1 MITAFGGG
9 GGAFGG
15 DSLGRGGGSGSGSTG
30 DGGRS
35 ARWLRCDGDSPN
47 LDGIHDASGSSSWPC
62 SGGLLGEEARGGRS
76 RSRALS
82 LACAAAVERERP
94 SSNVL
99 LLGELLLPRPLGESQ
114 LISTIRASQHVQTPS
129 TFLYSLYR
137 GLVGYERLTRP
148 YRWPHGPGPGPI
160 AQWVSRTYT
169 IRFPTHTDAHIT
181 YTTAK
186 RDDTNSPR
194 VSGFS
199 RPPRARDRALATQPP
214 THRLGHGRVP

>member
-47 LDGIHDASGSSSWPC
+47 LEGIHDESGSSSWPC
-62 SGGLLGEEARGGRS
+62 SGDEARGGRS

-82 LACAAAVERERP
+82 LACRSRALSLACATAVDRERP
-94 SSNVL
+94 STNVL

-114 LISTIRASQHVQTPS
+114 RSWCWCCSSSTIRASEPRLFRLRGVTQRTLTSRKAGNARSMPFFVSVLS
-129 TFLYSLYR
+129 TTYHLLTYR
-137 GLVGYERLTRP
+137 C
-148 YRWPHGPGPGPI
+148 
-160 AQWVSRTYT
+160 A
-169 IRFPTHTDAHIT
+169 
-181 YTTAK
+181 
-186 RDDTNSPR
+186 SPR
-194 VSGFS
+194 IFT
-199 RPPRARDRALATQPP
+199 P
-214 THRLGHGRVP
+214 

>member
-82 LACAAAVERERP
+82 LACAAAVDRERP
-94 SSNVL
+94 STNVL
-99 LLGELLLPRPLGESQ
+99 LLGELLLPRPLGESAQ
-114 LISTIRASQHVQTPS
+114 LSSTIRAS
-129 TFLYSLYR
+129 
-137 GLVGYERLTRP
+137 ERRLFRL
-148 YRWPHGPGPGPI
+148 WGCFE
-160 AQWVSRTYT
+160 RT
-169 IRFPTHTDAHIT
+169 
-181 YTTAK
+181 
-186 RDDTNSPR
+186 
-194 VSGFS
+194 
-199 RPPRARDRALATQPP
+199 
-214 THRLGHGRVP
+214 

>member
-47 LDGIHDASGSSSWPC
+47 LDGIHDASGSSSWAC

-82 LACAAAVERERP
+82 LACATAVERERP
-94 SSNVL
+94 STNAL
-99 LLGELLLPRPLGESQ
+99 LPGELLLPRPLGESQ
-114 LISTIRASQHVQTPS
+114 LISTIRASEQHRQRRRAATVSPSGGDSADVCPGNAMSVSFFVCMPVPLGNLSDNSTPRIF
-129 TFLYSLYR
+129 T
-137 GLVGYERLTRP
+137 P
-148 YRWPHGPGPGPI
+148 
-160 AQWVSRTYT
+160 
-169 IRFPTHTDAHIT
+169 
-181 YTTAK
+181 
-186 RDDTNSPR
+186 
-194 VSGFS
+194 
-199 RPPRARDRALATQPP
+199 DRAACLAGQ
-214 THRLGHGRVP
+214 RD

>member
-82 LACAAAVERERP
+82 LACAAAVDRERP
-94 SSNVL
+94 STNVL

-114 LISTIRASQHVQTPS
+114 RSWCWCCSSSTIRASEHHPRL
-129 TFLYSLYR
+129 FRLR
-137 GLVGYERLTRP
+137 GGDSNGR
-148 YRWPHGPGPGPI
+148 G
-160 AQWVSRTYT
+160 
-169 IRFPTHTDAHIT
+169 
-181 YTTAK
+181 AK
-186 RDDTNSPR
+186 Y
-194 VSGFS
+194 
-199 RPPRARDRALATQPP
+199 
-214 THRLGHGRVP
+214 

>member
-82 LACAAAVERERP
+82 LACAAAVDRERP
-94 SSNVL
+94 STNVL
-99 LLGELLLPRPLGESQ
+99 LLGELLLPRPLGESAQ
-114 LISTIRASQHVQTPS
+114 LSSTIRASEPRLFRLRGVTPADVIS
-129 TFLYSLYR
+129 SS
-137 GLVGYERLTRP
+137 GG
-148 YRWPHGPGPGPI
+148 I
-160 AQWVSRTYT
+160 AAMRSRCPSSFAYLLPLGNP
-169 IRFPTHTDAHIT
+169 RHDLACRRRAF
-181 YTTAK
+181 
-186 RDDTNSPR
+186 SPR
-194 VSGFS
+194 TGASKAGS
-199 RPPRARDRALATQPP
+199 E
-214 THRLGHGRVP
+214 G

>member
-47 LDGIHDASGSSSWPC
+47 LEGIHDESGSSSWPC

-82 LACAAAVERERP
+82 LACRSRALSLACATAVDRERP
-94 SSNVL
+94 STNVL
-99 LLGELLLPRPLGESQ
+99 LLGELLLPRPLGESAQ
-114 LISTIRASQHVQTPS
+114 LSSTIRASEPRL
-129 TFLYSLYR
+129 FRLR
-137 GLVGYERLTRP
+137 GGDSNGR
-148 YRWPHGPGPGPI
+148 G
-160 AQWVSRTYT
+160 
-169 IRFPTHTDAHIT
+169 
-181 YTTAK
+181 AK
-186 RDDTNSPR
+186 Y
-194 VSGFS
+194 
-199 RPPRARDRALATQPP
+199 
-214 THRLGHGRVP
+214 